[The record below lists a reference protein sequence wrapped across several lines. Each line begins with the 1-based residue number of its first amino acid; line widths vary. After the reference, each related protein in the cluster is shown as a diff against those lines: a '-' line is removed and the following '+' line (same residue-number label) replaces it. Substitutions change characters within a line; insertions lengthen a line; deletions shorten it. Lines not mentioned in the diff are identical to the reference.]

1 MKSSAKHDILTQTK
15 KGRNSLL
22 KRYAIGKRAVCAAAA
37 LAVGGVLLGFG
48 AMRGRTLLRTA
59 FDGRHL
65 EHAEEEVSRFDL
77 WAETARQQTRPR
89 VSGWL
94 TVVQPQSAAVQTD
107 RGMLRGTVYP
117 PLGDAQDAPWVIL
130 FHGGP
135 GTDSCQ
141 VEDVA
146 CELSLAGYRVL
157 TPDLFAHGASDGE
170 LTAFGAADAQD
181 VRAWVDWVRGETQ
194 NARVALMGVDEGAL
208 AVLMAASEGLPENV
222 RAIAA
227 DSPVPTV
234 MSRAEAVLAGE
245 GEMLSAL
252 DRLLM
257 RAAYRVSFGEM
268 LADVPV
274 SRLDAGGKPLLLLA
288 GTLDEQSPAYLAE
301 DIARTA
307 GERARVELIEGAS
320 HGMARYMDAQRYY
333 AALLAFLKEEV

>member
-1 MKSSAKHDILTQTK
+1 MSVLIL
-15 KGRNSLL
+15 
-22 KRYAIGKRAVCAAAA
+22 
-37 LAVGGVLLGFG
+37 GGTLFGFG
-48 AMRGRTLLRTA
+48 AMRGRELLRMA

-65 EHAEEEVSRFDL
+65 EHSDGEVSRFDL
-77 WAETARQQTRPR
+77 WAETARQQTGPR

-117 PLGDAQDAPWVIL
+117 PLGDGQDAPWVIL

-141 VEDVA
+141 VEDIA

-157 TPDLFAHGASDGE
+157 APDLFAHGASDGE

-181 VRAWVDWVRGETQ
+181 VRAWVDWVLGETQ

-208 AVLMAASEGLPENV
+208 AVLLAASEGLPENV

-234 MSRAEAVLAGE
+234 TSRAEDVLADE
-245 GEMLSAL
+245 GETLSAL

-257 RAAYRVSFGEM
+257 RAAYWVSFGET
-268 LADVPV
+268 LEDVPV
-274 SRLDAGGKPLLLLA
+274 SRLGGGGKPLLMLA

-301 DIARTA
+301 DIAQTA
-307 GERARVELIEGAS
+307 GARARVELIEGAS
-320 HGMARYMDAQRYY
+320 HGMARYVDAQRYY
-333 AALLAFLKEEV
+333 AALLAFLKEEL